1 MPMTVDEIRKYFPKA
16 LRLAREKANLQID
29 VAARK
34 AKVNK
39 LTLENHEIA
48 KNPPTLDF
56 FFKELE
62 GYGLDFMTFHELL
75 LEVKITEELTLKN
88 TLKNKQP

>member
-1 MPMTVDEIRKYFPKA
+1 MPMTVDEIRKYFPIA

-56 FFKELE
+56 FFKELNA
-62 GYGLDFMTFHELL
+62 YGLDFMTFHELL
-75 LEVKITEELTLKN
+75 LEVRIKDKLQTPLNSKSV
-88 TLKNKQP
+88 